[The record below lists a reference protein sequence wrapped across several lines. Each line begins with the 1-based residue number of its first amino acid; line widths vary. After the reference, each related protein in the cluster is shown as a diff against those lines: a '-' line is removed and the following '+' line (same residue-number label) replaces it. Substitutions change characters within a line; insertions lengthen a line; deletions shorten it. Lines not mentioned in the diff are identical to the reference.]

1 MRALL
6 LGQGPAKVAASI
18 NVCRLNYAALS
29 FQASL
34 HYQVYSIGINL
45 LCRYIRS
52 FMLCT
57 FSRNNF
63 EVSDQYELHTKKI
76 SREIVVVFIKNLL
89 ATS

>member
-29 FQASL
+29 FEASL
-34 HYQVYSIGINL
+34 HHQVYTIGINL
-45 LCRYIRS
+45 LCRHIRS

-57 FSRNNF
+57 LSRNYF
-63 EVSDQYELHTKKI
+63 VVSVQYELHAKKI
-76 SREIVVVFIKNLL
+76 LREILVVFIKNLL

>member
-34 HYQVYSIGINL
+34 HYQVYTIGINL
-45 LCRYIRS
+45 LCRHIRS
-52 FMLCT
+52 FILCT

-63 EVSDQYELHTKKI
+63 AVSVQHDLNTEKI
-76 SREIVVVFIKNLL
+76 LREIVSSLY
-89 ATS
+89 

>member
-6 LGQGPAKVAASI
+6 LRQGPAKVAASI

-34 HYQVYSIGINL
+34 HYQVHTTGINL
-45 LCRYIRS
+45 LCCHIRS

-57 FSRNNF
+57 LSRNYF
-63 EVSDQYELHTKKI
+63 VVSVQYELQTKKYY
-76 SREIVVVFIKNLL
+76 VKF
-89 ATS
+89 

>member
-6 LGQGPAKVAASI
+6 LRQGPAKVAASI

-34 HYQVYSIGINL
+34 HYQVYTIGINI
-45 LCRYIRS
+45 LCGHIRS

-63 EVSDQYELHTKKI
+63 VVSVPYELCT
-76 SREIVVVFIKNLL
+76 
-89 ATS
+89 